1 MQKRISYINKITP
14 QNITFCDFLKCSK
27 ICLRLTQA
35 LPNGFPLRP
44 HLFIAK
50 QLSMFIS
57 GLFVCQLDGVSGA
70 QFFSHRNTLA
80 DEMKLIFK
88 HADSVPFR
96 ICENL
101 VQPVVDLTRTK
112 LLTVSQVRDAFHW
125 MVSRS
130 RPQAVPAFRF
140 EPNPCLFM
148 NFDFRLAH
156 ITSSRFCGLQTW

>member
-1 MQKRISYINKITP
+1 M
-14 QNITFCDFLKCSK
+14 
-27 ICLRLTQA
+27 
-35 LPNGFPLRP
+35 
-44 HLFIAK
+44 
-50 QLSMFIS
+50 
-57 GLFVCQLDGVSGA
+57 CQHDGVSGA
-70 QFFSHRNTLA
+70 QILSHRNALA
-80 DEMKLIFK
+80 DEMKLTFK

-101 VQPVVDLTRTK
+101 IQPVADLARTK

-140 EPNPCLFM
+140 ESNHCLLV

-156 ITSSRFCGLQTW
+156 ITSSCFYGLQTWKSLPLSVFLLISLSLPLLCSVLLALFF

>member
-1 MQKRISYINKITP
+1 MVSHSAL
-14 QNITFCDFLKCSK
+14 TFSLQSN
-27 ICLRLTQA
+27 CL
-35 LPNGFPLRP
+35 
-44 HLFIAK
+44 
-50 QLSMFIS
+50 FIS
-57 GLFVCQLDGVSGA
+57 GLFGCQLDGVSGA
-70 QFFSHRNTLA
+70 QLFSHRNALA

-101 VQPVVDLTRTK
+101 VQPVADLTRTK

-130 RPQAVPAFRF
+130 QPQAVPAFRF

-156 ITSSRFCGLQTW
+156 ITSSCFCGLQTWKSLLTSVFLLITFSLPFLCSILLALFL